1 MYGIGA
7 HDSSEHA
14 PKLTISDIA
23 LMRQIIAWR
32 KANGVDFV
40 KREVYGAPYWARFG
54 GAQVVFAQREEEML
68 GVSPGRKHLTFTWF
82 AVSSFSQAVDV
93 LVAFGY
99 LPARF
104 STAYRDGWSAGY
116 RVCDGFWDPEGRSL
130 TQEQI
135 GDVYPAV
142 SW

>member
-1 MYGIGA
+1 MTDIET
-7 HDSSEHA
+7 DP
-14 PKLTISDIA
+14 PKLTIKDIA

-32 KANGVDFV
+32 KTVFVELRSTHGVWMKVGDPDDRRAV
-40 KREVYGAPYWARFG
+40 TWDEGEVGLTSHYDRERMRWVG
-54 GAQVVFAQREEEML
+54 VTSL
-68 GVSPGRKHLTFTWF
+68 G
-82 AVSSFSQAVDV
+82 QAVDV